1 MTRWSSID
9 LTAKLLDAQKEDN
22 ADQWEVVE
30 FLLSFL
36 KPTILCEAMSSGKYL
51 N

>member
-22 ADQWEVVE
+22 ADQWDIVE
-30 FLLSFL
+30 FPAIFENQQSIMARVL
-36 KPTILCEAMSSGKYL
+36 GKI
-51 N
+51 